1 MGDEVTLLLEVFNKI
16 EKVGG
21 QATLSVATVGGKT
34 KVKLE
39 IATTP
44 APPASTSTSSSS
56 VRRPRR
62 RSARARARRNQRAAA
77 HQAALAEAVTSAPL
91 DQPPPRPLRLLPSP
105 PPESGRRQVTAV
117 ARPEVPTFSTLNL
130 DGPSP
135 PTPPPPPAPT
145 PPPPTPLSPFS
156 LPPAPAPP
164 YSMRPPLC
172 YFNCFNEGQDHCYE
186 CGRCDSLC
194 RDHYGC
200 TCEREEDEDDGTNCA
215 VCCCVSD
222 VRYAIPKTPLPNR
235 SVTYLL

>member
-1 MGDEVTLLLEVFNKI
+1 M
-16 EKVGG
+16 
-21 QATLSVATVGGKT
+21 
-34 KVKLE
+34 KLE
-39 IATTP
+39 IGTTP
-44 APPASTSTSSSS
+44 APPTESSSTSSPTG
-56 VRRPRR
+56 RRHRR
-62 RSARARARRNQRAAA
+62 RSPRARARRNQRAAA
-77 HQAALAEAVTSAPL
+77 HQAALAEAATNAPL
-91 DQPPPRPLRLLPSP
+91 DQPPHRPLRLLPSP

-117 ARPEVPTFSTLNL
+117 ARPDVPIFTTLNV
-130 DGPSP
+130 DG
-135 PTPPPPPAPT
+135 
-145 PPPPTPLSPFS
+145 PFS

>member
-1 MGDEVTLLLEVFNKI
+1 MKAKMHFKYFCLKQMNLQKMRVEVEVD
-16 EKVGG
+16 
-21 QATLSVATVGGKT
+21 
-34 KVKLE
+34 
-39 IATTP
+39 
-44 APPASTSTSSSS
+44 
-56 VRRPRR
+56 
-62 RSARARARRNQRAAA
+62 
-77 HQAALAEAVTSAPL
+77 VTS
-91 DQPPPRPLRLLPSP
+91 
-105 PPESGRRQVTAV
+105 V
-117 ARPEVPTFSTLNL
+117 ARPDVPIFTTLNV
-130 DGPSP
+130 DG
-135 PTPPPPPAPT
+135 
-145 PPPPTPLSPFS
+145 PFS